1 MKTPHFSGS
10 KLPPA
15 SEYALIIGAG
25 ATAAMSM
32 AAQQVAVATL
42 PVTTL
47 VALGLLNRYRLDQ
60 RLQDSET
67 SGPTLEEATHKQAP
81 VAPQRVTAQPRPDA
95 ISARPQ
101 VATTPT
107 TSARFSEQRA
117 YIHDTLAKKI
127 QAKADFAA
135 VQQASL
141 KKVGAYLQQTRQ
153 EQSLS
158 LEDVYQR
165 TFIQTYTLRAIET
178 GNLKQLPEPFYI
190 RAFIQK
196 YASALGLEGAAL
208 AADFPMP
215 EARGV

>member
-1 MKTPHFSGS
+1 MKTPQFSSS

-15 SEYALIIGAG
+15 SEYALIVGAG
-25 ATAAMSM
+25 ATAAASI
-32 AAQQVAVATL
+32 AAQQVAMATL

-60 RLQDSET
+60 RLQASEPE
-67 SGPTLEEATHKQAP
+67 GPTLEASTSRIAP
-81 VAPQRVTAQPRPDA
+81 TAPQRVTAQPQPDA
-95 ISARPQ
+95 IAPRPQ
-101 VATTPT
+101 LAAAAP
-107 TSARFSEQRA
+107 SARFSNQRP
-117 YIHDTLAKKI
+117 YLHDSLAQKL

-141 KKVGAYLQQTRQ
+141 RQVGAYLQQIRQ
-153 EQSLS
+153 EKALS
-158 LEDVYQR
+158 LDDVYQQ
-165 TFIQTYTLRAIET
+165 TFIQPYTLRAIES

-208 AADFPMP
+208 AADFPT
-215 EARGV
+215 V

>member
-1 MKTPHFSGS
+1 MKTPQFSGS
-10 KLPPA
+10 KLPPS
-15 SEYALIIGAG
+15 SEYALILGAG
-25 ATAAMSM
+25 ATAAISI

-67 SGPTLEEATHKQAP
+67 EGFTLEESTPRSAPAT
-81 VAPQRVTAQPRPDA
+81 PQRVTAQPRPDV

-101 VATTPT
+101 TAAA
-107 TSARFSEQRA
+107 SARFSDQRH
-117 YIHDTLAKKI
+117 YIHETLATKL

-141 KKVGAYLQQTRQ
+141 QKVGAYLQQIRQ
-153 EQSLS
+153 EKALS
-158 LEDVYQR
+158 LDDVYQQ
-165 TFIQTYTLRAIET
+165 TFIQPYTLKAIES

-196 YASALGLEGAAL
+196 YASALGLEGASL
-208 AADFPMP
+208 AADFPTL
-215 EARGV
+215 

>member
-60 RLQDSET
+60 RLQDSEPG
-67 SGPTLEEATHKQAP
+67 GPTLEEATPKQAP
-81 VAPQRVTAQPRPDA
+81 AAPQRVTAQPRPDA

-101 VATTPT
+101 AATTPT
-107 TSARFSEQRA
+107 TSARFSDQRA
-117 YIHDTLAKKI
+117 YIHDTLAKKL
-127 QAKADFAA
+127 QAKTDFAA
-135 VQQASL
+135 VQRASL
-141 KKVGAYLQQTRQ
+141 QKLGAVLQQARQ
-153 EQSLS
+153 EQTLS

-165 TFIQTYTLRAIET
+165 TFIQPYTLRAIET
-178 GNLKQLPEPFYI
+178 GNLQQLPEPFYI

-196 YASALGLEGAAL
+196 YASALGLEGATL
-208 AADFPMP
+208 AADFPMS
-215 EARGV
+215 

>member
-1 MKTPHFSGS
+1 MKTPHLSGS

-60 RLQDSET
+60 RLQDSEPG
-67 SGPTLEEATHKQAP
+67 GPTLEEATPRQAP
-81 VAPQRVTAQPRPDA
+81 ATPQRVTAQPRPDV
-95 ISARPQ
+95 ISAQPQ
-101 VATTPT
+101 AVTTPT
-107 TSARFSEQRA
+107 TSARFSDQRA
-117 YIHDTLAKKI
+117 YIHDTLAKKL

-135 VQQASL
+135 VQQTSL
-141 KKVGAYLQQTRQ
+141 QKMGAYLQQARQ
-153 EQSLS
+153 AQSLS

-165 TFIQTYTLRAIET
+165 TFIQPYTLKAIET
-178 GNLKQLPEPFYI
+178 GNLQQLPEPFYI

-196 YASALGLEGAAL
+196 YASALGLEGATL

-215 EARGV
+215 

>member
-1 MKTPHFSGS
+1 
-10 KLPPA
+10 
-15 SEYALIIGAG
+15 
-25 ATAAMSM
+25 MSM
-32 AAQQVAVATL
+32 AAQQVAMATL

-60 RLQDSET
+60 RLQDSEPG
-67 SGPTLEEATHKQAP
+67 GPTLEEATHKQAP

-101 VATTPT
+101 AATTPT
-107 TSARFSEQRA
+107 ASARFSEQRA

-178 GNLKQLPEPFYI
+178 GNLQQLPEAFYI

-196 YASALGLEGAAL
+196 YAAALGLEGTAL

-215 EARGV
+215 

>member
-1 MKTPHFSGS
+1 MKTSQFSGS
-10 KLPPA
+10 KLTPA
-15 SEYALIIGAG
+15 SEYALIVGAG

-60 RLQDSET
+60 RLQASET
-67 SGPTLEEATHKQAP
+67 EGTTVEETNARTTAP
-81 VAPQRVTAQPRPDA
+81 PPQRITAQPRPDT

-101 VATTPT
+101 TVATPA
-107 TSARFSEQRA
+107 TSARFSEQRD
-117 YIHDTLAKKI
+117 YIHDTLASKL

-135 VQQASL
+135 VQQAWL
-141 KKVGAYLQQTRQ
+141 KKVGTRLQQLRL
-153 EQSLS
+153 EKALS
-158 LEDVYQR
+158 LDDMYQQ
-165 TFIQTYTLRAIET
+165 TFIQPYTLKAIET

-196 YASALGLEGAAL
+196 YASALGLEGKAV

-215 EARGV
+215 